1 VIQGSHKHLPHT
13 DSPPRR
19 WVLNYMWETGGNN
32 VRTQIYHERGQL
44 LERQAMLHNNLVAH
58 LSKPKEVMRDDNG
71 KIIGVK

>member
-1 VIQGSHKHLPHT
+1 MHPYESLINSINENMKAALEAQQQSHQ
-13 DSPPRR
+13 S
-19 WVLNYMWETGGNN
+19 
-32 VRTQIYHERGQL
+32 L